1 MTLTFLLVAV
11 GALDLTRSRRRGARW
26 VVSAAVGV
34 LLLAFGWLGL
44 GLSPFVTLAIL
55 AIGFAWLA
63 VMPWSGRTEAG
74 TAPAPSR
81 LWPVAGL
88 AAAIVGASALD
99 VLSPPSS
106 QSPLE
111 LVYSQALV
119 GAGGG
124 PTSVIRF
131 AVITAAI
138 GVGLVLVQTSNVIVR
153 AALGPVVQGGD
164 VAADGSRSAK
174 KRLKKTAEAA
184 QATTV
189 ASGGSRPGLKG
200 GRLIG
205 PLERVLILVL
215 AFTGMFTVIAAVIAA
230 KGVVRFPE
238 IAGDKGEGSKA
249 EEFLVGTLTSCAL
262 AAAGGLYLYAVSR

>member
-1 MTLTFLLVAV
+1 MTLTFLLIAV
-11 GALDLTRSRRRGARW
+11 GALDLTRSRRSGARW
-26 VVSAAVGV
+26 VVSAVVGV
-34 LLLAFGWLGL
+34 LLVVSGWLGL
-44 GLSPFVTLAIL
+44 GLNPFVTLAIL
-55 AIGFAWLA
+55 AVGFAWLA
-63 VMPWSGRTEAG
+63 VMPWSGRVEAG
-74 TAPAPSR
+74 ATPAPSR

-99 VLSPPSS
+99 VLAPSTS

-111 LVYSQALV
+111 LVYAQALI
-119 GAGGG
+119 GAGGVA
-124 PTSVIRF
+124 TSGIRF
-131 AVITAAI
+131 AVIAAAI

-153 AALGPVVQGGD
+153 AALGPVVLDGD
-164 VAADGSRSAK
+164 MAAGGSRSPK
-174 KRLKKTAEAA
+174 KRPRKTADAA
-184 QATTV
+184 QTTTV
-189 ASGGSRPGLKG
+189 TSGGSRPGLKG